1 MLWSVRLKG
10 LGPVMEKLIEAS
22 PGREWNVAEAY
33 GALIGHR
40 VIGVEKAV
48 VADESILATEVPTA
62 TVVNAAKV
70 APPR

>member
-48 VADESILATEVPTA
+48 VADESILEPVKEP
-62 TVVNAAKV
+62 VKV
-70 APPR
+70 GPIPASRA